1 MGTMNG
7 MSAGRT
13 LNTRTVKIK
22 TKTMRAIA
30 AETEIEMEQG
40 TIAIMKNIDIPNA
53 RVDTPPENPLES
65 TTDIAVQVET
75 GIAVRVEAGVKT
87 ATPKA
92 ITSIIISIAEMIKT
106 RIAILR
112 RQAPKSSSQYQPR
125 KDRRSTPLTL
135 DSSIQ
140 ELPVHL

>member
-13 LNTRTVKIK
+13 LKTRTVKIK

-30 AETEIEMEQG
+30 AETEMETEQG
-40 TIAIMKNIDIPNA
+40 TIAIMKNIDVPNA

-65 TTDIAVQVET
+65 TTDIAVLVET
-75 GIAVRVEAGVKT
+75 GIAVLVEAGVKA
-87 ATPKA
+87 ATPKV
-92 ITSIIISIAEMIKT
+92 IMSIIILVTKT
-106 RIAILR
+106 RMMKIR
-112 RQAPKSSSQYQPR
+112 HQAQKSLSQYQPR
-125 KDRRSTPLTL
+125 KVQRSTPLTS

-140 ELPVHL
+140 ELLVTNE